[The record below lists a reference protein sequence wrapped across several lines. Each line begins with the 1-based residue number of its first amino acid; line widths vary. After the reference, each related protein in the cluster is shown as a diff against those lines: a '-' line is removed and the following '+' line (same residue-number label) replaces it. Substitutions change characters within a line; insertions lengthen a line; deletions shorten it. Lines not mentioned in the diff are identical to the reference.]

1 MIISKIQQH
10 FIQSCPDKSFG
21 QLLDVSQ
28 KIYIYIYI
36 YISKKL
42 LIQNFHILK
51 YGLLI
56 KILSH

>member
-1 MIISKIQQH
+1 MIISQIQQH
-10 FIQSCPDKSFG
+10 FIQLYPDKSFG

-28 KIYIYIYI
+28 YIYIYIYI

-42 LIQNFHILK
+42 FFQNFHILT

-56 KILSH
+56 KILNH